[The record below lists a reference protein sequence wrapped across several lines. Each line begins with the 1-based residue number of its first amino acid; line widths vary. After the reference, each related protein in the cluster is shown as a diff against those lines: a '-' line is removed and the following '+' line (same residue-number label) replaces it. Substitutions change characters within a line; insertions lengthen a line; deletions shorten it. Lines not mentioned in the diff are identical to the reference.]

1 MLVPGFPP
9 LYNSNSKFKI
19 ILINLSAL
27 RSFCS
32 PSVHYFIK
40 TISFSSSPFADIEGG
55 SELFSDWLFHAN
67 RSLEPELCGRDVY
80 IRDNYCTDITQ
91 SQDIKKKKKTA
102 KRKKNLPEEDLE
114 QTEA

>member
-19 ILINLSAL
+19 IPINLSAL

-67 RSLEPELCGRDVY
+67 RSLEPELCG
-80 IRDNYCTDITQ
+80 
-91 SQDIKKKKKTA
+91 
-102 KRKKNLPEEDLE
+102 
-114 QTEA
+114 